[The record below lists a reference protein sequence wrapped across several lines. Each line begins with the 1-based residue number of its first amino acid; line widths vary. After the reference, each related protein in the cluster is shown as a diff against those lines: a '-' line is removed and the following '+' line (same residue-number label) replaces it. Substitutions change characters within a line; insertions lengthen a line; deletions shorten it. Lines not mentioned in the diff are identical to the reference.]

1 MNLKAMISS
10 FKNVAVNGG
19 GWQYLAFLSLLK
31 PYIQKK
37 KLFCTFTFLIYK
49 MKFDKHFPVDQ
60 LKPYIKYFV
69 VSENELENEYKVFP
83 SSGLVIGFQYKGQLA
98 ILKDNSESKLTS
110 AGITGITDG
119 YKIFKNSADIGTIL
133 VYFTEI
139 GFTHF
144 ASHPANELF
153 NLSLS
158 LDDIFEE
165 NSIIEVEEKL
175 ALSTTDKL
183 RVKIVEQFLL
193 SQLKDIQTDKL
204 IVEAVKLIYQ
214 TNGTIRIKEL
224 NEKLFISQSP
234 FEKRF
239 RKVVGTTAKKFASI
253 VRFNTVLDNLN
264 NTKSLTEIC
273 YENNFF
279 DQAHFIKDFKQF
291 TGDTPENFK
300 GFL

>member
-1 MNLKAMISS
+1 
-10 FKNVAVNGG
+10 
-19 GWQYLAFLSLLK
+19 
-31 PYIQKK
+31 
-37 KLFCTFTFLIYK
+37 
-49 MKFDKHFPVDQ
+49 MKFDKHFPTEQ

-98 ILKDNSESKLTS
+98 TVQDNNESKLTT
-110 AGITGITDG
+110 AGITGISDG
-119 YKIFKNSADIGTIL
+119 YKVFINSADIGTIL
-133 VYFTEI
+133 VYFNEI

-158 LDDIFEE
+158 LDDIFDKK
-165 NSIIEVEEKL
+165 SITEVEERLTL
-175 ALSTTDKL
+175 ADADKL
-183 RVKIVEQFLL
+183 RIKIVEQFLV

-214 TNGTIRIKEL
+214 TNGALRIKEL

-239 RKVVGTTAKKFASI
+239 RKVVGTTPKKFASI
-253 VRFNTVLDNLN
+253 VRFNTVLANLSE
-264 NTKSLTEIC
+264 TKTLTEIC

-279 DQAHFIKDFKQF
+279 DQAHFIKDFKRF

-300 GFL
+300 RFL